1 MASNPVTKLTEEQYL
16 AIEREAEFRS
26 EFVDGEMFA
35 MSGGSLRHARLHQN
49 ISSELYIALR
59 DTGCQ
64 AFTSDMRLRVPKSR
78 MYAYPDLSVICGKPV
93 LADDHLDNLLNP
105 IVRFEVLSPST
116 EKYDRGVKSPHY
128 RTIESLTDYILVDQ
142 NQVRIEQFTR
152 QDANT
157 WTLRD
162 YQLLE
167 QDLTIASINV
177 SLPLRRIYN
186 HIELPGA

>member
-1 MASNPVTKLTEEQYL
+1 MASNPVSKLTEEQYL

-26 EFVDGEMFA
+26 EFVDGEMLA
-35 MSGGSLRHARLHQN
+35 MSGGSLRHARLQQN

-59 DTGCQ
+59 DTGCE
-64 AFTSDMRLRVPKSR
+64 AFTSDMRVRVPKTR
-78 MYAYPDLSVICGKPV
+78 MYAYPDVSVICGKPV

-105 IVRFEVLSPST
+105 IVIFEVLSPTT
-116 EKYDRGVKSPHY
+116 EKYDRGVKSQHY
-128 RTIESLTDYILVDQ
+128 RAIESLKDYILVDQ

-162 YQLLE
+162 YQLLDQE
-167 QDLTIASINV
+167 LTIASIGI
-177 SLPLRRIYN
+177 SLPLRRIYDR
-186 HIELPGA
+186 IELPGA